1 MLYFVIRLFHSKH
14 LPPLHL
20 VSSLNLLQ
28 VGFGVGSILIDMV
41 SGWRYMYVA
50 CTPLAVIMGIGICWL
65 PNAPRWL
72 LLRAIQGKGN
82 GQNLREA
89 AILCLRRL
97 RGPAIGD
104 SAPLLVD
111 EIMGELY
118 YIGEE
123 KEVTMR
129 EVFQGKCFKAVVI
142 GAGLL
147 LFQQVIIF
155 LKKLNTIDWRCLQL
169 VSL

>member
-1 MLYFVIRLFHSKH
+1 
-14 LPPLHL
+14 
-20 VSSLNLLQ
+20 
-28 VGFGVGSILIDMV
+28 
-41 SGWRYMYVA
+41 MYA
-50 CTPLAVIMGIGICWL
+50 ASTPFAVIMGVGMCWL
-65 PNAPRWL
+65 PYSPRWL

-82 GQNLREA
+82 SQHLREA
-89 AILCLRRL
+89 AILCLHRL
-97 RGPAIGD
+97 RGPAIRD

-111 EIMGELY
+111 EIMDELY
-118 YIGEE
+118 SVGEE

-155 LKKLNTIDWRCLQL
+155 L
-169 VSL
+169 